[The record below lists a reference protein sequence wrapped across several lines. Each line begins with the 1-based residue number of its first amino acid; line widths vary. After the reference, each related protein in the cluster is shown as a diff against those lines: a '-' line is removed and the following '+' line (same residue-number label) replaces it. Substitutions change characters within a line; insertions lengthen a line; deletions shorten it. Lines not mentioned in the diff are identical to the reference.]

1 MFIYLFKTLISLRIL
16 SSWWVFCVVTC
27 EWNNLH
33 FFEGKVV
40 PPYSDQFIAFIWI
53 TITRPRNWRQFLWVS
68 LLWSNCKFIML
79 TASFDFKPNT
89 RIYELILILSRY
101 NRGILAHFEN
111 SLDFKST
118 LKSTLISKDIS
129 GTFWKQPLFQD
140 NLNFSQVN
148 HFYNVSLVSSEE
160 DVNIILLNDSLELS
174 QKRLHEFLLYISV
187 WRRNHIKECVKRH
200 DHFS

>member
-1 MFIYLFKTLISLRIL
+1 MSSSLAFNTRVRFPTSGWLIEAGFRIKLKLCLDFHVKIFVQDLVTLE
-16 SSWWVFCVVTC
+16 WVFWFWLVNDFFFGLLTC

-68 LLWSNCKFIML
+68 LLWSNCKFIMF

-118 LKSTLISKDIS
+118 LKSTLISKDVS

-140 NLNFSQVN
+140 NLNFS
-148 HFYNVSLVSSEE
+148 
-160 DVNIILLNDSLELS
+160 
-174 QKRLHEFLLYISV
+174 
-187 WRRNHIKECVKRH
+187 
-200 DHFS
+200 

>member
-1 MFIYLFKTLISLRIL
+1 M
-16 SSWWVFCVVTC
+16 
-27 EWNNLH
+27 
-33 FFEGKVV
+33 
-40 PPYSDQFIAFIWI
+40 
-53 TITRPRNWRQFLWVS
+53 
-68 LLWSNCKFIML
+68 WSNCKFIML

-140 NLNFSQVN
+140 DLNFSQVN
-148 HFYNVSLVSSEE
+148 HFHNVSLCLSHCVCLSSEE
-160 DVNIILLNDSLELS
+160 GVNIILLNDSLELS
-174 QKRLHEFLLYISV
+174 QKRLHEFLSYISV
-187 WRRNHIKECVKRH
+187 WRRNRIKECVKRH

>member
-1 MFIYLFKTLISLRIL
+1 
-16 SSWWVFCVVTC
+16 
-27 EWNNLH
+27 
-33 FFEGKVV
+33 
-40 PPYSDQFIAFIWI
+40 
-53 TITRPRNWRQFLWVS
+53 
-68 LLWSNCKFIML
+68 ML

-129 GTFWKQPLFQD
+129 STFWKQPLFQD

-160 DVNIILLNDSLELS
+160 GVNIILLNDSLELS
-174 QKRLHEFLLYISV
+174 QKRLHEFLLYISL
-187 WRRNHIKECVKRH
+187 
-200 DHFS
+200 

>member
-1 MFIYLFKTLISLRIL
+1 M
-16 SSWWVFCVVTC
+16 
-27 EWNNLH
+27 
-33 FFEGKVV
+33 
-40 PPYSDQFIAFIWI
+40 
-53 TITRPRNWRQFLWVS
+53 
-68 LLWSNCKFIML
+68 WSNCKFIML

-129 GTFWKQPLFQD
+129 STFWKQPLFQD

-148 HFYNVSLVSSEE
+148 NFHNVSLVSSEE
-160 DVNIILLNDSLELS
+160 VVNIILLNDSLELS
-174 QKRLHEFLLYISV
+174 QKRLHEFLSYISV
-187 WRRNHIKECVKRH
+187 WRRNRIKECVKRH

>member
-1 MFIYLFKTLISLRIL
+1 M
-16 SSWWVFCVVTC
+16 
-27 EWNNLH
+27 
-33 FFEGKVV
+33 
-40 PPYSDQFIAFIWI
+40 
-53 TITRPRNWRQFLWVS
+53 
-68 LLWSNCKFIML
+68 WSNCKFIML
-79 TASFDFKPNT
+79 TASFDFKPNI

-129 GTFWKQPLFQD
+129 STFWKQPLFQD

-148 HFYNVSLVSSEE
+148 HFHNVSLVSSEE
-160 DVNIILLNDSLELS
+160 GVNIILLNDSLELS
-174 QKRLHEFLLYISV
+174 QKRLHEFLLYISL
-187 WRRNHIKECVKRH
+187 WRRNQITECVKRH